1 MSFILDALR
10 KSEHERQRQVG
21 PGITDIRAA
30 AAARSG
36 LPPWAMILGGLLLI
50 NVLVVVALAF
60 RGRSDEGASGAAVS
74 APTATPPSA
83 PLSTS
88 VTPPVPA
95 MSPANASGATSS
107 AGAMSPG
114 STTSS
119 AGAASSVPAT
129 SPPRAPDVALRA
141 QPAPPPARTS
151 QTPASAEARSTEPG
165 HEPELRPSPKPE
177 PAPRYEAESY
187 ASLPTYGDVTL
198 QGASLPE
205 LHIDLHV
212 YAAKPAD
219 RLVFINTRK
228 YREGGQTPDG
238 TTVERI
244 TPDGVVLNH
253 HGVRFLLPRQ

>member
-50 NVLVVVALAF
+50 NVLVVVALALRRPVAAQAPSVAATVAEPVAPGSN
-60 RGRSDEGASGAAVS
+60 RG
-74 APTATPPSA
+74 APVA
-83 PLSTS
+83 
-88 VTPPVPA
+88 
-95 MSPANASGATSS
+95 
-107 AGAMSPG
+107 SPG
-114 STTSS
+114 SGNTASSANTANSANMTSP
-119 AGAASSVPAT
+119 AGAAMAPAR
-129 SPPRAPDVALRA
+129 PPDVVLRN
-141 QPAPPPARTS
+141 PPPAVRTS
-151 QTPASAEARSTEPG
+151 QAAPGDSSSAVEPAR
-165 HEPELRPSPKPE
+165 EPELRPTPKPE
-177 PAPRYEAESY
+177 PRELSAESY

-253 HGVRFLLPRQ
+253 KGVRFLLPRQ